1 MKRTLWSAF
10 GGGVHPPKVKKI
22 LTTFPASLQQSQ
34 IVYRLYRLYRLY
46 SGYSVRVGINST
58 EQYRPHVHFMKWRL
72 GNLPV
77 TI

>member
-34 IVYRLYRLYRLY
+34 IVYRLYTCAVATV
-46 SGYSVRVGINST
+46 SGLELIAMNST
-58 EQYRPHVHFMKWRL
+58 QIQTTCKLHAVA
-72 GNLPV
+72 
-77 TI
+77 T

>member
-34 IVYRLYRLYRLY
+34 IVYRLYTCTVATV
-46 SGYSVRVGINST
+46 SGLELIAMNST
-58 EQYRPHVHFMKWRL
+58 QIQTTCKLHGVE
-72 GNLPV
+72 
-77 TI
+77 T